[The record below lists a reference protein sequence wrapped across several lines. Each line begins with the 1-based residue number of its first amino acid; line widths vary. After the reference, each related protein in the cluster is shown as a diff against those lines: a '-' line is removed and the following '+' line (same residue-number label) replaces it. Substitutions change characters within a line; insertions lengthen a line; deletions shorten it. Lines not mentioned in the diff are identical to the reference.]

1 MTPDAGYPAG
11 VSEAATDQPDPS
23 NEPAIELAGLRREYR
38 QRKAPPIVALDDV
51 SLTLEQGQTLALL
64 GPNGAGKSTLMRIC
78 ATLDRPGAG
87 SVRIGG
93 HDPAKG
99 AAALTAI
106 RAGIGVVFQRHGLDP
121 LLTVGENLINQAAL
135 FGHTGD
141 AAKGRARRAA
151 IDLGIA
157 DRLASRVG
165 ELSGGLA
172 RRVDLARALLHQP
185 QLLLLDE
192 PTTGLDHAARA
203 AFLSALEQRRAVSE
217 LSIIMSTHLMDEA
230 QRMQRVALM
239 DHGRIIAEG
248 SPDELCRSVGGL
260 CLRTDE
266 SLTDELEAAG
276 LTVTTTNGEAIG
288 AGDADLVL
296 DEANKLSR
304 RAATGDRVTH
314 VHVGPPTLGDAYLA
328 LTGRALDHPEGT
340 P

>member
-1 MTPDAGYPAG
+1 LTAGAGYPAD
-11 VSEAATDQPDPS
+11 VNAAEPGQTDSASQP
-23 NEPAIELAGLRREYR
+23 AVELAGLRRAYP
-38 QRKAPPIVALDDV
+38 QRKAPPIVALDGV
-51 SLTLEQGQTLALL
+51 SITIEAGQTLALL
-64 GPNGAGKSTLMRIC
+64 GPNGAGKSTLMRIA

-93 HDPAKG
+93 LDPSLG
-99 AAALTAI
+99 ADALRQI

-121 LLTVGENLINQAAL
+121 LLTVGENLVNQAAL
-135 FGHTGD
+135 FGMTGD
-141 AAKGRARRAA
+141 AAKDRARRAA

-185 QLLLLDE
+185 SLLLLDE

-203 AFLSALEQRRAVSE
+203 AFLSALEQRRAISN
-217 LSIIMSTHLMDEA
+217 LTIIMSTHLMDEA
-230 QRMQRVALM
+230 QRMQRVALI
-239 DHGRIIAEG
+239 DRGRIIAEG
-248 SPDELCRSVGGL
+248 TPDELCRGVGGL
-260 CLRTDE
+260 CLRTDAA
-266 SLTDELEAAG
+266 LAGELEAAG
-276 LTVTTTNGEAIG
+276 LTVTTTAGEAIG

-296 DEANKLSR
+296 EEAHRLSR
-304 RAATGDRVTH
+304 RAATGDGVSH

-328 LTGRALDHPEGT
+328 LTGNALDDPEAT